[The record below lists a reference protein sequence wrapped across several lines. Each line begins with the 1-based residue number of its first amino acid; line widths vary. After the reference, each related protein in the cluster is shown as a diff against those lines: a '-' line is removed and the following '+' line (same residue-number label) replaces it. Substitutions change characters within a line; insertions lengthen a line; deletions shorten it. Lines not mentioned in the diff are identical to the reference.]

1 MAKRYWESV
10 SEDHL
15 LTVDLTTD
23 DPEKL
28 ENLTLTVP
36 DGPEEPFVEYGYN
49 LKGLEREKI
58 RCAHCH
64 QPHLAGVVV
73 NKGGLRF
80 LVGHICGAHI
90 YGVNF
95 AALKKDYD
103 TAVIRQD
110 TLRRVR
116 EIRAVVDPFLEWMEQ
131 FSTSPVFHLRDELL
145 LQLKKRMP
153 WLAEQLQWHTNSG
166 GGRLKGINLPATLF
180 DGFTDPERGF
190 RVSAAEISRV
200 ALLVVGK
207 IEIEK
212 DLGGTIGRLQVL
224 LSQIE
229 TAVKQLEEVER
240 FFQPSVLG
248 PVCEWANRNDRKR
261 KYEAGLMT
269 VTCFRDQGSTTVRVP
284 STYRVPNTAPLI
296 AFRAAVSNLK

>member
-1 MAKRYWESV
+1 
-10 SEDHL
+10 
-15 LTVDLTTD
+15 
-23 DPEKL
+23 
-28 ENLTLTVP
+28 
-36 DGPEEPFVEYGYN
+36 
-49 LKGLEREKI
+49 
-58 RCAHCH
+58 
-64 QPHLAGVVV
+64 VVV

-90 YGVNF
+90 YGVDF
-95 AALKKDYD
+95 AVLKKDYD

-116 EIRAVVDPFLEWMEQ
+116 EIRAVVDPFLEWVKQ

-145 LQLKKRMP
+145 LQIKKRVP
-153 WLAEQLQWHTNSG
+153 WLWEQLQWHTNRG
-166 GGRLKGINLPATLF
+166 GGRLNGIDLPATLF

-190 RVSAAEISRV
+190 RASAAEISRV

-240 FFQPSVLG
+240 FFQLSVLG
-248 PVCEWANRNDRKR
+248 PVCDWATRNDRKR
-261 KYEAGLMT
+261 RYEAGLMT
-269 VTCFRDQGSTTVRVP
+269 ITCFRDQGPITVRVP
-284 STYRVPNTAPLI
+284 NTYKVPNMTPI
-296 AFRAAVSNLK
+296 MAFRAAVSNLK